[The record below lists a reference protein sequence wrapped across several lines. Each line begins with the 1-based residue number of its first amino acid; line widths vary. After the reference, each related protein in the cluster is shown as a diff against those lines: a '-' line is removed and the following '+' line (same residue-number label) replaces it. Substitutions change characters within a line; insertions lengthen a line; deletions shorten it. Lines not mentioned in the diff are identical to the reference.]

1 MSSEAKN
8 TTTTSSQPGQKEDNS
23 GDYTMVVVYSVLIV
37 LLIIVL
43 IWSSMSDEK
52 FLGKSTRS
60 DPQKDW
66 DIISELARLNQL
78 QESILRQHMQR
89 THQR

>member
-8 TTTTSSQPGQKEDNS
+8 TSSPQSGQKGDDS
-23 GDYTMVVVYSVLIV
+23 GNYTMVVVYSVLIV

-60 DPQKDW
+60 DVQKDW

-78 QESILRQHMQR
+78 QESILRKHMQ
-89 THQR
+89 TTQQR